1 MSAASTAVS
10 LVHSAADTEE
20 QRWIERF
27 SGTLSRKLKR
37 QLKRSSAALT
47 FDVRHLDKTSVAES
61 PVVLLVTTRD
71 LQPAD
76 DVLEWLRRQEEHGSE
91 VLVVECHPPAESFQ
105 KHVED
110 RPRIPMW
117 VSQAD
122 GKAQLVEPETSC
134 ASFRKGLL
142 QLSDLIERSLLPGIR
157 TVNVARN
164 EPATTSSATPH
175 ENDAGDVQKNTPA
188 EKRAQVVYLAR
199 GSTDRQSESDW
210 DAVRNEL
217 RQRGHR
223 VLTERRL
230 VDRSQLQK
238 WIDGKLQQSD
248 VFVQLLSQSHSG
260 YVYEDPDGDSSGDTH
275 RITFD

>member
-1 MSAASTAVS
+1 M
-10 LVHSAADTEE
+10 
-20 QRWIERF
+20 
-27 SGTLSRKLKR
+27 
-37 QLKRSSAALT
+37 
-47 FDVRHLDKTSVAES
+47 
-61 PVVLLVTTRD
+61 
-71 LQPAD
+71 
-76 DVLEWLRRQEEHGSE
+76 
-91 VLVVECHPPAESFQ
+91 
-105 KHVED
+105 
-110 RPRIPMW
+110 
-117 VSQAD
+117 
-122 GKAQLVEPETSC
+122 
-134 ASFRKGLL
+134 
-142 QLSDLIERSLLPGIR
+142 
-157 TVNVARN
+157 
-164 EPATTSSATPH
+164 
-175 ENDAGDVQKNTPA
+175 QKNSPA
-188 EKRAQVVYLAR
+188 EKRAQVGYLAR